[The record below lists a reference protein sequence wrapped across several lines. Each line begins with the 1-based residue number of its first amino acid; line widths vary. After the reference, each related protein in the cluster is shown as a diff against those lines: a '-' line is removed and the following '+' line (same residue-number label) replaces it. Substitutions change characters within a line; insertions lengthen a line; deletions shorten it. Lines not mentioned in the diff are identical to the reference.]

1 MPKVKQF
8 PELEMIRPDRHKV
21 MKQTTGDKRQKAKG
35 GKEGRGK
42 ERRASKKAALAS
54 NKQDTGQ
61 VRNSGSGKDST
72 MGEKPYDGARGN
84 VLKNK

>member
-1 MPKVKQF
+1 
-8 PELEMIRPDRHKV
+8 MIRPDRHKV
-21 MKQTTGDKRQKAKG
+21 KKQTTGDKRQKAKG
-35 GKEGRGK
+35 GKEWRGKEGRGK
-42 ERRASKKAALAS
+42 ERRALKKAALAS

-84 VLKNK
+84 VPKNK